1 MIKIIDESKIK
12 LANKVRDDSLKAHI
26 KSCDSKKVKH
36 VKVIRSAKGELILW
50 ETHYIDEVETKSK
63 SKKGVS

>member
-26 KSCDSKKVKH
+26 KLCDSKKVSH
-36 VKVIRSAKGELILW
+36 VKLIRSAKGELILW
-50 ETHYIDEVETKSK
+50 ETHYKEI
-63 SKKGVS
+63 

>member
-26 KSCDSKKVKH
+26 NSCDSKKVKH
-36 VKVIRSAKGELILW
+36 IKIIRSPKGELILW
-50 ETHYIDEVETKSK
+50 ETHYFDEVETTSN
-63 SKKGVS
+63 SKKEVS